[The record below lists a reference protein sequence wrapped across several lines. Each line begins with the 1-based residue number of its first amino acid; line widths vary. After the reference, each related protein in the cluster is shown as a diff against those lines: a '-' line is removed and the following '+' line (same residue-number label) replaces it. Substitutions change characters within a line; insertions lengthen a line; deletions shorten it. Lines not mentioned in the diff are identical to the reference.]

1 MSSRPSSPKTK
12 LKEILKMKKKVLRL
26 TQGALIAAIYV
37 CLSVAPV
44 VSSFAYG
51 QIQFRIAEAL
61 MLLCLFSPSA
71 VFGVTIGC
79 FLANL
84 FSPFGVNVFD
94 IIFGTSATL
103 IAAFATYFL
112 RNFFTKSKTT
122 LFLSPLM
129 TILSNAF
136 IVGTY
141 LPLITMGSFSIAAAS
156 FCWLTVGAGEA
167 AVLYII
173 GIPLYLFSKTKK
185 LIK

>member
-1 MSSRPSSPKTK
+1 
-12 LKEILKMKKKVLRL
+12 MKKKVLRL

-94 IIFGTSATL
+94 LIFGTSATL

-173 GIPLYLFSKTKK
+173 GLPLYLLSKNKK